1 MLETLASIATI
12 AAGTLAAIVLA
23 LILFVGCW
31 FFVLLIHD

>member
-23 LILFVGCW
+23 LILFVVWW
-31 FFVLLIHD
+31 FFVFLMHD